1 MRTASSFRG
10 HARCCSTVTSLGN
23 RLVSTTREF
32 RGRLLSSASRP
43 ARRSVAIH
51 NLCPHLWRLSDLTL
65 GGGGTF
71 DLEPAAT
78 QLTCLDRKRVH

>member
-43 ARRSVAIH
+43 ARRSVANH
-51 NLCPHLWRLSDLTL
+51 NLCPHLWRVSDPTVWGALVTL
-65 GGGGTF
+65 NRQ
-71 DLEPAAT
+71 PRSV
-78 QLTCLDRKRVH
+78 TCLDRKRVH